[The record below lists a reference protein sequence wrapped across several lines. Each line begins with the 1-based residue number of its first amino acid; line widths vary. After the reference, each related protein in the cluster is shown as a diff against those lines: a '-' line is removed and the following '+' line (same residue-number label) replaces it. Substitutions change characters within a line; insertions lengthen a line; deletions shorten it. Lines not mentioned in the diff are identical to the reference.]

1 MLIQASAQTDCSLK
15 HLKPF
20 RGHATLSAKA
30 KGVLV
35 TMPFSQSFSVADIIG
50 LLAVAFLGLLI
61 GALLNQRLTRQR
73 WQQFKDELEQEMRQV
88 NEDAELSLAQQQI
101 LVDDKDT
108 QLRQYQ
114 QRLEQ
119 KIEQLGKAEA
129 LAERVPNLE
138 QQVNDSQRRQLELQL
153 ALSKSNAM
161 QQTIQAKAEAQH
173 TSLQEK
179 IVTLESAEVRLQT
192 QFENLANRIFEE
204 RSENFKHQNASQLEG
219 VLGPLKQQLEGFR
232 QQIRESYTHEQSER
246 SALKHQLEHLRDL
259 NLKMSQDAINLTKAL
274 KGDNKQQGNWG
285 EVILDRVLQE
295 SGLREGHEYHTQQD
309 LKDDNGKRFKPDV
322 IVHLPENKDVVIDA
336 KMSLLSYERY
346 FNSEDPQLRQQA
358 INEHVLSIR
367 NHIKGLSQKDYQR
380 LHGLKSLDY
389 VLMFIP
395 IEPAF
400 LLALEHDP
408 SLVNFALEQ
417 NIMLVSPTNLLVAL
431 RTINNIWRYEYQ
443 NQHAQTI
450 AKQAGRI
457 YDKLCGYIEDM
468 EKLGRALDNAEKT
481 YHSAMNKLASG
492 KGNLVRQAHLMQQL
506 GVDTSKQLDKMLL
519 EKALNEAL
527 DDNDIE
533 QHDVEETEG
542 EQDTAQTLEP
552 KDAAALEHY

>member
-1 MLIQASAQTDCSLK
+1 MLL
-15 HLKPF
+15 
-20 RGHATLSAKA
+20 
-30 KGVLV
+30 
-35 TMPFSQSFSVADIIG
+35 SQSFSAAQLVGFTAI
-50 LLAVAFLGLLI
+50 AFLGLLI

-73 WQQFKDELEQEMRQV
+73 WQQLKEELEQEMRQV

-101 LVDDKDT
+101 LIDDKEA

-129 LAERVPNLE
+129 LAERVPGLE
-138 QQVNDSQRRQLELQL
+138 LQLNDSQRRQLELQL
-153 ALSKSNAM
+153 ALSKSNAL
-161 QQTIQAKAEAQH
+161 QQTIQAKADTQQA
-173 TSLQEK
+173 SLEDK
-179 IVTLESAEVRLQT
+179 IATLETAEVRLQT
-192 QFENLANRIFEE
+192 QFENLANRIFAE
-204 RSENFKHQNASQLEG
+204 RSENFKQQNASQLEG

-232 QQIRESYTHEQSER
+232 RQIHESYTHEQSER
-246 SALKHQLEHLRDL
+246 SALKHQLEHLRML

-336 KMSLLSYERY
+336 KMSLVSYERY
-346 FNSEDPQLRQQA
+346 FNSEDPALRQQA
-358 INEHVLSIR
+358 LNEHVLSIR

-400 LLALEHDP
+400 LLALEQDP

-481 YHSAMNKLASG
+481 YHSAMNKLSSG

-506 GVDTSKQLDKMLL
+506 GVDTSKQLDKVLL
-519 EKALNEAL
+519 EKALNDAL
-527 DDNDIE
+527 DDTDSDP
-533 QHDVEETEG
+533 QADDARTPTS
-542 EQDTAQTLEP
+542 QDEVPQDEVTRDLP
-552 KDAAALEHY
+552 

>member
-1 MLIQASAQTDCSLK
+1 
-15 HLKPF
+15 
-20 RGHATLSAKA
+20 
-30 KGVLV
+30 
-35 TMPFSQSFSVADIIG
+35 MPFSQSFSLAQIIG
-50 LLAVAFLGLLI
+50 LIAVAFLGLLI
-61 GALLNQRLTRQR
+61 GALLNQRLTRSR
-73 WQQFKDELEQEMRQV
+73 WQQFKDDLEQEMRQV

-101 LVDDKDT
+101 LVDDKDS
-108 QLRQYQ
+108 QLRLCQ

-119 KIEQLGKAEA
+119 KIEHLGKAEA
-129 LAERVPNLE
+129 LAERVPSLE
-138 QQVNDSQRRQLELQL
+138 QQLSDSHRRQLELQL

-161 QQTIQAKAEAQH
+161 QQTIQAKADAQQ
-173 TSLQEK
+173 SAMQEK
-179 IVTLESAEVRLQT
+179 IATLESAEVRLQT

-204 RSENFKHQNASQLEG
+204 RSESFKHQNANQLEG

-232 QQIRESYTHEQSER
+232 QQIRESYNHEQSER
-246 SALKHQLEHLRDL
+246 SALKHQLEHLREL

-309 LKDDNGKRFKPDV
+309 LKDDSGKRFKPDV

-336 KMSLLSYERY
+336 KMSLISYERY
-346 FNSEDPQLRQQA
+346 FNSEDPLVREQA

-457 YDKLCGYIEDM
+457 YDKLCGYLEDM

-481 YHSAMNKLASG
+481 YHSAMNKLSSG

-527 DDNDIE
+527 DDSDVAQTNDIE
-533 QHDVEETEG
+533 DDYTASSSESLLMVTKTE
-542 EQDTAQTLEP
+542 
-552 KDAAALEHY
+552 DADALEQH